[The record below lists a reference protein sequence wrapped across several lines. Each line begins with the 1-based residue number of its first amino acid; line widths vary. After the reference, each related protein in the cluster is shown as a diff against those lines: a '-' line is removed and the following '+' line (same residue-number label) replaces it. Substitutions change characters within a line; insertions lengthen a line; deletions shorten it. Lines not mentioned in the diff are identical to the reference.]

1 MLTPHSTDV
10 SGSQLLAWLESLLPA
25 QKLDPAQEIG
35 VRLAI
40 SELREFAEGDAL
52 EDQLEC
58 ARESERA
65 ECEDEHDATIKAMEK
80 EHADA
85 LDAARE
91 EARQDGYGWGVIDA
105 ESAVVSMLTAEL
117 WEAQLES
124 CVYNADFENAVYDAC
139 KRREVAEREAE
150 REREAISLRQQL
162 DREQAERDR
171 LAAIRKRGAPRKPRA
186 KKVAAK

>member
-10 SGSQLLAWLESLLPA
+10 SGSQLLAWLESLLPT

-52 EDQLEC
+52 EDQLES
-58 ARESERA
+58 ARKSERGH
-65 ECEDEHDATIKAMEK
+65 CENEHADTIEALEK
-80 EHADA
+80 DHADA
-85 LDAARE
+85 LDDARAEARE
-91 EARQDGYGWGVIDA
+91 AGYELGAQDA
-105 ESAVVSMLTAEL
+105 ESAIAKLLTPRGFGE
-117 WEAQLES
+117 QLEDVES
-124 CVYNADFENAVYDAC
+124 DFEDLVYDAR

-171 LAAIRKRGAPRKPRA
+171 LAAVRKRGAPRKPRA